1 MKEQSAA
8 GILETTIEKVKN
20 LVNVSTIIGEPMNID
35 GGITI
40 IPVSKVTY
48 GFASGGSDFPSKT
61 NKEIFGGGGGAGVT
75 ITPVAFLVISDGEVT
90 IKHIT
95 AFDNAAERVVN
106 LVPEMFDKV
115 TSVVNK
121 AKKEK
126 EKEKQL
132 LMMPRSMFPQF
143 PQRMFLPRTNKR
155 FSNFIIINLP
165 PAYFKNMAGG

>member
-20 LVNVSTIIGEPMNID
+20 LVSVSTIIGDPMQIE
-35 GGITI
+35 GMTI

-48 GFASGGSDFPSKT
+48 GFASGGSDFPSKS
-61 NKEIFGGGGGAGVT
+61 NQEIFGGGGGAGVSV
-75 ITPVAFLVISDGEVT
+75 TPVWVPVISGGEVT
-90 IKHIT
+90 LKHIT

-126 EKEKQL
+126 ARAAQDAADDALVSATMEELAKPE
-132 LMMPRSMFPQF
+132 
-143 PQRMFLPRTNKR
+143 
-155 FSNFIIINLP
+155 
-165 PAYFKNMAGG
+165 A